1 MNPYAS
7 INIIKNI
14 LDSNNVDYFLE
25 GNTLYLKE
33 KKQSPSFSPS
43 YFDSRNWFYIS
54 SSYNKIYEAISR
66 CEIIRILDFT
76 KSEGIPPYFYGF
88 PFLEEVRIGNKSI
101 LPIFLECPRL
111 ARVIFNPENISSI
124 GRDSFYGWPH
134 LDILRLGGNL
144 NKIET
149 FSLTNADITV
159 LDLSCTKWKHLP
171 EHAFQNSKFEKI
183 ILPNDVRILPE
194 YLFCTCKNLKEVIGE
209 GVEEVKWN
217 VFKECPQL
225 SFLKFNENFNIKA
238 FERILNNKSGSEEYF
253 LSRCGIII
261 SNDEDYSYIWCF
273 TDFRF
278 YYTERLDCSL
288 NFKIVSFYRSNNRII
303 NKAMNGECTIASEY
317 NNYHAIEIHLNGFKA
332 TSRKYDTVSK
342 ENKKIDPQKHA
353 IALYENLQ
361 NTPIQSVKNKID
373 EDNRLVESLNIDEII
388 SSFRTNVNEYVITKV
403 GGDDTFISEITR
415 GSIYSDPY
423 IDKLLPP
430 RSDSY
435 RESGYTSIWP
445 WTSKEEIQKMRNED
459 ELLKN
464 KARELYNK
472 EDHKKYLIDNYIEQ
486 LISSRLEIEKYLHI
500 DFATNIFCSINAQ
513 LCGFDRIFKLNM
525 LLSSRTP
532 LL

>member
-33 KKQSPSFSPS
+33 KMQSPS
-43 YFDSRNWFYIS
+43 YFDSSDWFYIS

-217 VFKECPQL
+217 VFNNTL
-225 SFLKFNENFNIKA
+225 L
-238 FERILNNKSGSEEYF
+238 IL
-253 LSRCGIII
+253 
-261 SNDEDYSYIWCF
+261 
-273 TDFRF
+273 T
-278 YYTERLDCSL
+278 
-288 NFKIVSFYRSNNRII
+288 
-303 NKAMNGECTIASEY
+303 
-317 NNYHAIEIHLNGFKA
+317 
-332 TSRKYDTVSK
+332 
-342 ENKKIDPQKHA
+342 
-353 IALYENLQ
+353 
-361 NTPIQSVKNKID
+361 
-373 EDNRLVESLNIDEII
+373 
-388 SSFRTNVNEYVITKV
+388 
-403 GGDDTFISEITR
+403 
-415 GSIYSDPY
+415 
-423 IDKLLPP
+423 
-430 RSDSY
+430 
-435 RESGYTSIWP
+435 
-445 WTSKEEIQKMRNED
+445 
-459 ELLKN
+459 
-464 KARELYNK
+464 
-472 EDHKKYLIDNYIEQ
+472 
-486 LISSRLEIEKYLHI
+486 
-500 DFATNIFCSINAQ
+500 
-513 LCGFDRIFKLNM
+513 
-525 LLSSRTP
+525 
-532 LL
+532 